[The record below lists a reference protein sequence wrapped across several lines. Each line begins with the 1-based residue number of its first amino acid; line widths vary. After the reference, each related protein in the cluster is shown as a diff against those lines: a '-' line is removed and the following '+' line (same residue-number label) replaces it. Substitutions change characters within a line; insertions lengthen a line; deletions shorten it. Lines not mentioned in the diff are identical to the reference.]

1 MRLPGVVLP
10 SVAVA
15 GASALVMGPANWLFI
30 SCAGWG
36 LAGAA
41 ASYFVASVASLLV
54 SVAFVVRLE
63 QSRPVHAR
71 CSPHLRSLILRV
83 CPLPRCHES
92 PAWIRCVAPLK
103 ASPASSCVKVSG
115 LMLPMLMHRSWHGW
129 SWDAFRGWGTYF
141 RVAVPATTM
150 LCLDWWSYEAVILLA
165 GISQRQHPPRGA

>member
-1 MRLPGVVLP
+1 MVTRHDPSRTVRLPGVVLP

-71 CSPHLRSLILRV
+71 CAPHPGFLILRLRA
-83 CPLPRCHES
+83 CPLMAVVSQQLATRCKS
-92 PAWIRCVAPLK
+92 SALCRRLLQDS
-103 ASPASSCVKVSG
+103 ASTIQG
-115 LMLPMLMHRSWHGW
+115 
-129 SWDAFRGWGTYF
+129 
-141 RVAVPATTM
+141 
-150 LCLDWWSYEAVILLA
+150 
-165 GISQRQHPPRGA
+165 

>member
-30 SCAGWG
+30 GRAGWG

-63 QSRPVHAR
+63 QSRPLHAR
-71 CSPHLRSLILRV
+71 CAPQNEFLCWHLLLHLH
-83 CPLPRCHES
+83 LP
-92 PAWIRCVAPLK
+92 
-103 ASPASSCVKVSG
+103 
-115 LMLPMLMHRSWHGW
+115 
-129 SWDAFRGWGTYF
+129 D
-141 RVAVPATTM
+141 
-150 LCLDWWSYEAVILLA
+150 LL
-165 GISQRQHPPRGA
+165 